1 MEARYLGARSPRL
14 VERAPGARNPRST
27 LVRRLAHAPQA
38 LRHVALLALLL
49 ALAGAAADA
58 HAGARLDKLDRQLEK
73 LVKLGEGPPGAS
85 ALVQRN
91 ARVDYL
97 RAGVGD
103 LESGRPIHRND
114 HLRTASNGKAF
125 TGAVALQ
132 LVDDGSLSLDS
143 TIAAVL
149 PDQPAAW
156 GAVTLR
162 QLLQHTSG
170 VPNFPESEAWQDF
183 VRMNPGAAVTPQF
196 TLGFVAN
203 EPLLFTPGST
213 YKYSNSDNLL
223 IGLMAE
229 AVTGRP
235 YGELLQEL
243 VFSPLGL
250 KRTSLPS
257 VVEMPLPFA
266 HGYDIA
272 PPAPPEDISEFLNP
286 SGFGAAGGMV
296 STQTELNRFIRAYAN
311 GRLIERS
318 TKLQQRTFI
327 PGFGG
332 EPPGPGK
339 NSAGLALYKYETNC
353 GTMLGHAGNF
363 PGYTLYIAATPNGRR
378 SAVVFASEQL
388 AEDTKPEV
396 FEQLRKAFRLAT
408 CAALPR

>member
-1 MEARYLGARSPRL
+1 M
-14 VERAPGARNPRST
+14 
-27 LVRRLAHAPQA
+27 
-38 LRHVALLALLL
+38 ALLALLL
-49 ALAGAAADA
+49 ALAGAADA
-58 HAGARLDKLDRQLEK
+58 HAGERLDKLDRQLHK
-73 LVKLGEGPPGAS
+73 LVRLGEGPPGAS

-91 ARVDYL
+91 GRVDYL

-125 TGAVALQ
+125 SGAVALQ

-170 VPNFPESEAWQDF
+170 VPSFPTSEAWQDF
-183 VRMNPGAAVTPQF
+183 VRMNPGASVTPQF

-213 YKYSNSDNLL
+213 YKYSNSDNLI

-235 YGELLQEL
+235 YAELLQEL
-243 VFSPLGL
+243 VYSPLKL
-250 KRTSLPS
+250 KQTSLPS
-257 VVEMPLPFA
+257 VVELPRPFV

-272 PPAPPEDISEFLNP
+272 PPAPPDDISEALNP
-286 SGFGAAGGMV
+286 ALFWAAGGMV
-296 STQTELNRFIRAYAN
+296 STQTELNRFIRAYAS

-318 TKLQQRTFI
+318 TKLQQRSFI
-327 PGFGG
+327 PGHGG
-332 EPPGPGK
+332 EPPGPGQ

-353 GTMLGHAGNF
+353 GTVLGHAGNF
-363 PGYTLYIAATPNGRR
+363 PGYTQFIAATPNGRR
-378 SAVVFASEQL
+378 STVVFASEQL
-388 AEDTKPEV
+388 AEDAKPEV
-396 FEQLRKAFRLAT
+396 FEQLRKAFRLAA

>member
-1 MEARYLGARSPRL
+1 MRNGLDLRTASVRVRLLFCLVVLALGAFT
-14 VERAPGARNPRST
+14 AN
-27 LVRRLAHAPQA
+27 
-38 LRHVALLALLL
+38 
-49 ALAGAAADA
+49 A
-58 HAGARLDKLDRQLEK
+58 HAGKRLDQLDRQLHK

-85 ALVQRN
+85 ALVQRKGK
-91 ARVDYL
+91 VDFL

-103 LESGRPIHRND
+103 VESGRPIQRND

-125 TGAVALQ
+125 NGAVALQ

-143 TIAAVL
+143 TIAEVL

-170 VPNFPESEAWQDF
+170 VPNFPNSEAWQEF
-183 VRMNPGAAVTPQF
+183 VRMNPQAAVTPEF

-203 EPLLFTPGST
+203 EPLAFTPGSR
-213 YKYSNSDNLL
+213 YEYSNSDNLI

-235 YGELLQEL
+235 YDELLQEL
-243 VFSPLGL
+243 VFSPLKL
-250 KRTSLPS
+250 KQTSLPS
-257 VVEMPLPFA
+257 EAELPPPFV

-272 PPAPPEDISEFLNP
+272 PPDPPEDISEALNP
-286 SGFGAAGGMV
+286 ALFGASGGMV
-296 STQTELNRFIRAYAN
+296 STQTELNRFIRAYAS

-318 TKLQQRTFI
+318 TKLEQRSFI
-327 PGFGG
+327 SGYGG
-332 EPPGPGK
+332 EPPGPGQ
-339 NSAGLALYKYETNC
+339 NSAGLALYRYDTSC
-353 GTMLGHAGNF
+353 GTVLGHAGNF
-363 PGYTLYIAATPNGRR
+363 PGYSQFIGATPNGRR

-388 AEDTKPEV
+388 AENAKPDV
-396 FEQLRKAFRLAT
+396 FKQLRKAFRLAA

>member
-1 MEARYLGARSPRL
+1 MEAQYVGARSPRL
-14 VERAPGARNPRST
+14 VERAPGAGNPRST
-27 LVRRLAHAPQA
+27 FVRRLAHAPQA
-38 LRHVALLALLL
+38 LRRVALVALLL
-49 ALAGAAADA
+49 ALAGAADA
-58 HAGARLDKLDRQLEK
+58 HAGERLDKLDRQLHK

-85 ALVQRN
+85 ALVQRKGK
-91 ARVDYL
+91 VDFL
-97 RAGVGD
+97 RAGVAD

-125 TGAVALQ
+125 SGAVALQ

-170 VPNFPESEAWQDF
+170 VPSFPTSEAWQDF
-183 VRMNPGAAVTPQF
+183 VRMNPGASVTPQF

-213 YKYSNSDNLL
+213 YKYSNSDNLI

-235 YGELLQEL
+235 YAELLQEL
-243 VFSPLGL
+243 VYSPLRL
-250 KRTSLPS
+250 KQTSLPS
-257 VVEMPLPFA
+257 VVEMPRPFV

-272 PPAPPEDISEFLNP
+272 PPAPPDDISEALNP
-286 SGFGAAGGMV
+286 SLFWAAGGMV

-318 TKLQQRTFI
+318 TKLQQRSFI
-327 PGFGG
+327 PGHGG

-353 GTMLGHAGNF
+353 GTVLGHAGNF
-363 PGYTLYIAATPNGRR
+363 PGYTQFIAATPNGRR
-378 SAVVFASEQL
+378 STVVFASEQL
-388 AEDTKPEV
+388 AEDAKPEV
-396 FEQLRKAFRLAT
+396 FEQLRKAFRLAA